1 MSDNIFVYK
10 KIKSDS
16 NSLLNDELAVSNLK
30 ESFEVLLNK
39 LRLIRPPFSYELFP
53 QVVINIKWKFDYLTN
68 IRANPLL
75 LIKDLIYWHEQA
87 EMFIKFQEEEWINEK
102 DINTNFQKINN
113 IEAYNFMWPKSLSKK
128 EKFNSSKK
136 IAELRVNQIYELSK
150 SKFNINP
157 FYQNLILDSGC
168 GPGRYVDAIS
178 KFDPKKIIGLDSGEE
193 IIKKNKEN
201 FQNKK
206 ISFIHGN
213 SINLPFKDNEFDFV
227 LSAGVLHHV
236 NMPIEKTIPEHSR
249 VLKDNGLFFIFLAG
263 ESGVELD
270 VWDFCHKLFKSIPI
284 EMVHSRYNNS
294 INHLRLQGIL
304 DHGFSSYFHTNRDK
318 FESLLKRNFNKIER
332 VPGVQGIDVTMEL
345 FKDDEF
351 FEQRFGSGNLRYI
364 CKK

>member
-1 MSDNIFVYK
+1 MSDNIFIYK
-10 KIKSDS
+10 KIKSET
-16 NSLLNDELAVSNLK
+16 NSSLNKDLSLSNLK
-30 ESFEVLLNK
+30 ESFELLLNK
-39 LRLIRPPFSYELFP
+39 LSLIRAPFSYELFP
-53 QVVINIKWKFDYLTN
+53 QVAINIKWKFDYLTN

-75 LIKDLIYWHEQA
+75 LIKDLIYWYEQA
-87 EMFIKFQEEEWINEK
+87 EMFIKFQEEEWINDK
-102 DINTNFQKINN
+102 DININFQKINN
-113 IEAYNFMWPKSLSKK
+113 IEAYNFMWPKSLSEK
-128 EKFNSSKK
+128 EKFISSKK
-136 IAELRVNQIYELSK
+136 IAELRVNQIHELSK
-150 SKFNINP
+150 SKFNIDP

-178 KFDPKKIIGLDSGEE
+178 KFNPKKIMGLDSGEE

-263 ESGVELD
+263 ESGIELD
-270 VWDFCHKLFKSIPI
+270 VWDFCYKLFKSIPI

-318 FESLLKRNFNKIER
+318 FETLLKMNFNKIER
-332 VPGVQGIDVTMEL
+332 VPGIQGIDVTMEL
-345 FKDDEF
+345 FRDDKF

>member
-1 MSDNIFVYK
+1 MSDNIFIYK
-10 KIKSDS
+10 KIKSET
-16 NSLLNDELAVSNLK
+16 NSSLNKDLSLSNLK
-30 ESFEVLLNK
+30 ESFELLLNK
-39 LRLIRPPFSYELFP
+39 LSLIRAPFSYELFP
-53 QVVINIKWKFDYLTN
+53 QVAINIKWKFDYLTN

-75 LIKDLIYWHEQA
+75 LIKDLIYWYEQA
-87 EMFIKFQEEEWINEK
+87 EMFIKFQEEEWINDK
-102 DINTNFQKINN
+102 DININFQKINN
-113 IEAYNFMWPKSLSKK
+113 IEAYNFMWPKSLSEK
-128 EKFNSSKK
+128 EKFISSKK
-136 IAELRVNQIYELSK
+136 IAELRVNQIHELSK
-150 SKFNINP
+150 SKFNIDP

-178 KFDPKKIIGLDSGEE
+178 KFNPKKIMGLDSGEE

-201 FQNKK
+201 KKNKK

-263 ESGVELD
+263 ESGIELD
-270 VWDFCHKLFKSIPI
+270 VWDFCYKLFKSIPI

-318 FESLLKRNFNKIER
+318 FETLLKMNFNKIER
-332 VPGVQGIDVTMEL
+332 VPGIQGIDVTMEL
-345 FKDDEF
+345 FRDDKF